1 MPTYLDVTQRIGAD
15 LLNRTD
21 LNPEIGRAINQCIR
35 SYENQRFWFNET
47 QSSLLCVVNNA
58 LITKPADFLMLTRLE
73 VVQNGNAD
81 ELIEKDLD
89 FIRQINSTTSTSLPS
104 FYCEY
109 GASFMLADIPDSA
122 YAVNCFYVHKLPALS
137 ATTDT
142 NKWLSAAED
151 VVVYGAAKYV
161 TANMGNA
168 VKAAEFGAI
177 EKMFYQQRLV
187 GQRDQTMHSRLRNT
201 QF

>member
-1 MPTYLDVTQRIGAD
+1 MPTYLDVTQRIGSD

-58 LITKPADFLMLTRLE
+58 LITKPADFLFLTRLE

-187 GQRDQTMHSRLRNT
+187 WQRDQAMHSRLRNT